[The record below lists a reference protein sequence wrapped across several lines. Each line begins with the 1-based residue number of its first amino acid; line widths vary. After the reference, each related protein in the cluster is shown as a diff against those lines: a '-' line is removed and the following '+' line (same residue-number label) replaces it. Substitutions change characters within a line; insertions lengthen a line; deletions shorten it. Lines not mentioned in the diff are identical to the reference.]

1 MKVTGE
7 TFIRTEKN
15 GVVTTERIPAKVSV
29 NENGDISLSQDHY
42 HSSVEVE
49 DSKQNANDKL
59 DDQSMIIY
67 YVFFGIL
74 FLIAISV
81 FIYFMWK
88 KRKGKVR
95 RINNGK
101 QNINNRTRNIN
112 KTIPY
117 K

>member
-29 NENGDISLSQDHY
+29 NDNGDISVSQKHVHY
-42 HSSVEVE
+42 DSSVKDE
-49 DSKQNANDKL
+49 DSTQNANNKL

-67 YVFFGIL
+67 YVIFGIL
-74 FLIAISV
+74 FLIAIGV
-81 FIYFMWK
+81 FIYLMRK

-101 QNINNRTRNIN
+101 QNINNGIRNMN
-112 KTIPY
+112 NTIP
-117 K
+117 